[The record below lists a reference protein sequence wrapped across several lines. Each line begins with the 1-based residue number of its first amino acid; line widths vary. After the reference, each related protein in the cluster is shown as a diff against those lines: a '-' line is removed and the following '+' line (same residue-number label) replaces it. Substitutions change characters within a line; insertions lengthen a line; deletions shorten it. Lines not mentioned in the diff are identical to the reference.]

1 MARLLSKVMLFN
13 LREDMMLA
21 EKLMLFPEIAGVR
34 YHGFIILLVFSITE
48 LLWIWQILFTHP
60 MFEGMRTVAQL
71 VVWL

>member
-48 LLWIWQILFTHP
+48 LL
-60 MFEGMRTVAQL
+60 
-71 VVWL
+71 